1 MLSPRPRDRGGRAG
15 SLCLSSVGK
24 GALGWLE
31 WSPRGFATH
40 GHCRL
45 GTAGRRGWAWGNTE
59 LPGGWG
65 GLAERGPG
73 TGDRAQP
80 PETALALPVQTRHVV
95 GPGVCNQNAVSGET
109 DSHPSTLFQ
118 ESKEFV
124 YEVAEETRS
133 KVFGVVTPGY
143 DIIARLRCVCTA
155 PVGSTCPPRAREGS
169 ASRSL
174 CNPGAQLG
182 PPETVMR
189 RPEPTAG

>member
-1 MLSPRPRDRGGRAG
+1 MLSPRPRDGDGRGGA
-15 SLCLSSVGK
+15 LCLSSARK

-31 WSPRGFATH
+31 WSPRGCHARALPS
-40 GHCRL
+40 GDSGEKRL
-45 GTAGRRGWAWGNTE
+45 GVGEHRAPRGLGAAGRAGT
-59 LPGGWG
+59 
-65 GLAERGPG
+65 G

-80 PETALALPVQTRHVV
+80 PETALALPVQTCPVV